1 MQKTW
6 VKRNG
11 LRGKTSQNYY
21 KSFMFWVNSRLI
33 PDCSESIIR
42 WLREVLHG
50 SLMPL
55 QSSAGWARAPESMK
69 KNCLKK
75 NSVANLRIESRCAG
89 LMFCLLLCITETYEI
104 FSQLW
109 IFLELVF
116 IIKIPFIA
124 LWFWIN
130 PFYCAIW
137 LSHHGKRKNAF
148 YGSLSGQG
156 AFLGRWHR
164 LNSDGTD
171 LIFRVAL
178 TRIDSDTGL

>member
-1 MQKTW
+1 MYSCAKNFNQTELFTRQNFTKLLW
-6 VKRNG
+6 IINV
-11 LRGKTSQNYY
+11 LRK
-21 KSFMFWVNSRLI
+21 FMTHTRLLWIHHQMASR
-33 PDCSESIIR
+33 
-42 WLREVLHG
+42 G
-50 SLMPL
+50 SPWFANA
-55 QSSAGWARAPESMK
+55 SSKLCRMSPESMK

-89 LMFCLLLCITETYEI
+89 LMFCLLLCITETYGI

-148 YGSLSGQG
+148 YG
-156 AFLGRWHR
+156 AFWRWRCKFWWFNR
-164 LNSDGTD
+164 L
-171 LIFRVAL
+171 
-178 TRIDSDTGL
+178 